1 MSFAEVEDAV
11 GQLLGFEAGVRA
23 QVLRLLPALDT
34 DDEPWRV
41 DGAVSLADWVAA
53 RFGLAR
59 RSARELVDVARR
71 LVDLPALAG
80 VFADGGL
87 SWDQLRW
94 AVRVADTDSDE
105 RWARDAAGFTPEQL
119 ERAAR
124 AHERVSPQRD
134 AEQHRRRSIRWW
146 NSAGMVR
153 VAGLLPVEHAEVIT
167 TALHRL
173 ADQAPKDETTG
184 LYDPYESRC
193 ADALR
198 DVCSARLAAD
208 ADTDR
213 ATIVIYARAAD
224 VVDGDDD
231 TTGETAGGL
240 PLSIEA
246 VRRRCCDGRVQHVR
260 VDDADRPIGIGYVS
274 QIVPPWLR
282 RLVRRRDR
290 SCRFPGCGRTHLP
303 QPHPLWWWSA
313 AGPPNIDHLVSVCT
327 HHHRL
332 LHEGRWRVRG
342 NPDTDDG
349 LEWFRPDGSILRTGP
364 PPLHDEILA
373 RLQQLKRAG

>member
-1 MSFAEVEDAV
+1 
-11 GQLLGFEAGVRA
+11 
-23 QVLRLLPALDT
+23 
-34 DDEPWRV
+34 
-41 DGAVSLADWVAA
+41 
-53 RFGLAR
+53 
-59 RSARELVDVARR
+59 
-71 LVDLPALAG
+71 
-80 VFADGGL
+80 
-87 SWDQLRW
+87 
-94 AVRVADTDSDE
+94 
-105 RWARDAAGFTPEQL
+105 L

-173 ADQAPKDETTG
+173 ADQAPHDETTG
-184 LYDPYESRC
+184 LYDPYETRC

-198 DVCSARLAAD
+198 DICSTRLAAD

-213 ATIVIYARAAD
+213 ATIVIYARAGD

-231 TTGETAGGL
+231 TTGETASGL
-240 PLSIEA
+240 PISIDA

-260 VDDADRPIGIGYVS
+260 VDDADRPIGIGHTS

-290 SCRFPGCGRTHLP
+290 GCRFPGCGRTRFT
-303 QPHPLWWWSA
+303 QPHHMWWWSHG
-313 AGPPNIDHLVSVCT
+313 GPTNIDNLVSLCNT
-327 HHHRL
+327 HHRL
-332 LHEGRWRVRG
+332 LHEGHWHVRG
-342 NPDTDDG
+342 NPDTDNG
-349 LEWFRPDGSILRTGP
+349 LEWKRPDGSILRTGP

>member
-71 LVDLPALAG
+71 LVSLPALAT

-231 TTGETAGGL
+231 TTGETASGL
-240 PLSIEA
+240 PISIDA

-290 SCRFPGCGRTHLP
+290 GCRFPGCGRTRFT
-303 QPHPLWWWSA
+303 QPHHMWWWSDG
-313 AGPPNIDHLVSVCT
+313 GPTNIDNLVSLCT

-332 LHEGRWRVRG
+332 LHEGHWRVRG

-349 LEWFRPDGSILRTGP
+349 LEWIRPDHSIQRTGP

>member
-71 LVDLPALAG
+71 LVSLPALAT

-94 AVRVADTDSDE
+94 AVRVADTDSDG

-173 ADQAPKDETTG
+173 ADQAPKDDTTG

-213 ATIVIYARAAD
+213 ATIVIYARASD

-231 TTGETAGGL
+231 TTAETASGL
-240 PLSIEA
+240 PLSIDA

-290 SCRFPGCGRTHLP
+290 SCRFPGCGRTRFT
-303 QPHPLWWWSA
+303 QPHHMWWWSHG
-313 AGPPNIDHLVSVCT
+313 GPTNIVNLVSVCT

-349 LEWFRPDGSILRTGP
+349 LEWIRPDGSILRTGP
-364 PPLHDEILA
+364 PPLHDEILT